1 MAQILSPF
9 LNALP
14 FPGDFAVPPPKRF
27 PHPVTLGGSGFG
39 QQNEAKVILCQFRAW
54 ASRGFAV
61 FLSHS

>member
-14 FPGDFAVPPPKRF
+14 FPGDFAAPPPKRF

-39 QQNEAKVILCQFRAW
+39 QQNEAKVILCQF
-54 ASRGFAV
+54 
-61 FLSHS
+61 